1 MRQATSSEAH
11 VLGTSAQSLL
21 RGPPCPVRRRR
32 AAAAWGRKVAGGSM
46 AAFGRRD
53 LEVLT

>member
-11 VLGTSAQSLL
+11 VFGTSAQSLL

-46 AAFGRRD
+46 ALGPKN

>member
-21 RGPPCPVRRRR
+21 FWGPPFPVRRRR

-46 AAFGRRD
+46 ALGPKN